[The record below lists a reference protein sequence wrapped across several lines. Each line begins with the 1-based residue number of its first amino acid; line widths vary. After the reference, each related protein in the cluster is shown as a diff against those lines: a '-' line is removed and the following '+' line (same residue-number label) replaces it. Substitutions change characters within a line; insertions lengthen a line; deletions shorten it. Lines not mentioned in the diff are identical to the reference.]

1 LNTSSFSLVLSLSK
15 AFLVCQFE
23 LTVRL
28 NNQVL
33 NAKEMSQVILRKHF
47 IGFLTKQR
55 TNLTSLNRYRSTSNS
70 TSSLSWTCHQN
81 SSLSQLNTRRI
92 LSMHVF
98 NATPQFNNALFNSTL
113 RSKFHTSAR
122 LFEDDAKKKDPSD
135 PKDDANNNKSDDNA
149 GGPLP
154 TLPIPSMSALAPI
167 QVPEYLP
174 KVPLIAVNR
183 NPLFPRFI
191 KMIEISNKPLMDLIR
206 RKVHLNMPFV
216 GVFMRKEDRDD
227 DVVKTLDEVYNTG
240 TFTQIHEIQ
249 DLGDRLRM
257 VVMGHRRITINGI
270 FNENTENLK
279 DFGLSG
285 DASTLDKNVKNG
297 SRRRQKRLS
306 DALNLDKA
314 TNIEQPQTASTT
326 TASTNVP
333 IDQILMV
340 DTANLTHQEYQSNQ
354 EIKVRIFLFFK
365 TKKQNEFDNIILNY
379 FSRLCQMKL

>member
-1 LNTSSFSLVLSLSK
+1 
-15 AFLVCQFE
+15 
-23 LTVRL
+23 
-28 NNQVL
+28 
-33 NAKEMSQVILRKHF
+33 MSQAILRKHF

-55 TNLTSLNRYRSTSNS
+55 FNLCTLNRFRSTNS
-70 TSSLSWTCHQN
+70 TSLSLFSQQN
-81 SSLSQLNTRRI
+81 SLLSHLKSRRV
-92 LSMHVF
+92 LSIKMSPHS
-98 NATPQFNNALFNSTL
+98 NGIINSTFT
-113 RSKFHTSAR
+113 SKFHTSTR
-122 LFEDDAKKKDPSD
+122 LFEDDSKKKDPSN
-135 PKDDANNNKSDDNA
+135 DDANNKSDDSN

-154 TLPIPSMSALAPI
+154 TLPIPSMTALAPI
-167 QVPEYLP
+167 QVPEYFP

-227 DVVKTLDEVYNTG
+227 DVVKALDEVYNTG

-285 DASTLDKNVKNG
+285 DGSSAASDKSVKNG

-306 DALNLDKA
+306 DALNLEKSND
-314 TNIEQPQTASTT
+314 IEPPQT
-326 TASTNVP
+326 TASTATTSTVP
-333 IDQILMV
+333 VDQILMV

-354 EIKVRIFLFFK
+354 EIKVFFIIFCCLK
-365 TKKQNEFDNIILNY
+365 IPYYINSLNN
-379 FSRLCQMKL
+379 